1 MTDIAQALTEL
12 GIQEWVLRGEPTN
25 KAEFAT
31 MYSKVTGADA
41 GGSAIESQK
50 ESDWG
55 TTWEAVVAKRDE
67 LTAEQPMKLLR
78 IQRDM
83 KLAETDWMGNSDVT
97 MSTAWKNYRKAL
109 RDLPASATPKLGDN
123 GMLDESSVTWPTK
136 PS

>member
-12 GIQEWVLRGEPTN
+12 GVKEWVLRGEPTS

-31 MYSKVTGADA
+31 MYAKVTGADEN
-41 GGSAIESQK
+41 GSAIESQK

-55 TTWEAVVAKRDE
+55 ITWEEVVAKRDA
-67 LTAEQPMKLLR
+67 LTSEQPMKLLR
-78 IQRDM
+78 AERNIR
-83 KLAETDWMGNSDVT
+83 LAETDWLGNSDVT

-123 GMLDESSVTWPTK
+123 GMLDPSSVTWPTK

>member
-12 GIQEWVLRGEPTN
+12 GVKEWVLRGEPTT
-25 KAEFAT
+25 KEEFAT

-41 GGSAIESQK
+41 SGSAIESQK

-55 TTWEAVVAKRDE
+55 TTWEAVVEKRDA
-67 LTAEQPMKLLR
+67 LIAEQPMKLLR
-78 IQRDM
+78 VERNQ
-83 KLAETDWMGNSDVT
+83 KLADTDWMGNSDVT
-97 MSTAWKNYRKAL
+97 MSTAWKTYRQAL
-109 RDLPASATPKLGDN
+109 RDLPASADPKLKD

>member
-12 GIQEWVLRGEPTN
+12 GVTEWVLRGEPTS

-31 MYSKVTGADA
+31 MYAKVTGADA
-41 GGSAIESQK
+41 NGSAIESSN
-50 ESDWG
+50 EADWG
-55 TTWEAVVAKRDE
+55 TTWEAVVAKRDA
-67 LTAEQPMKLLR
+67 LTAAEPMKLLR
-78 IQRDM
+78 QERDI

-109 RDLPASATPKLGDN
+109 RDLPASADPKLVN

>member
-12 GIQEWVLRGEPTN
+12 GIKEWVLRGEPTN

-41 GGSAIESQK
+41 NGTAIESQS

-55 TTWEAVVAKRDE
+55 TTWEDVVAKRDE
-67 LTAEQPMKLLR
+67 LINQEPMRLLR
-78 IQRDM
+78 TERNVR
-83 KLAETDWMGNSDVT
+83 LAETDWMGNSDVT
-97 MSTAWKNYRKAL
+97 MSTAWKTYRQEL
-109 RDLPASATPKLGDN
+109 RDLPASADPKLKDGL
-123 GMLDESSVTWPTK
+123 LDASSVTWPTK

>member
-12 GIQEWVLRGEPTN
+12 GIKEWVLRGEPTN

-41 GGSAIESQK
+41 NGSAIESQN

-55 TTWEAVVAKRDE
+55 TTWEDVVAKRDALIADE
-67 LTAEQPMKLLR
+67 PMKLLR
-78 IQRDM
+78 EERNA
-83 KLAETDWMGNSDVT
+83 KLAETDWLGNSDVT

-109 RDLPASATPKLGDN
+109 RDLPASADPKIKD
-123 GMLDESSVTWPTK
+123 GMLDQSSVTWPTK

>member
-97 MSTAWKNYRKAL
+97 MSTAWKTYRQAL
-109 RDLPASATPKLGDN
+109 RDLPASADPKLKD

>member
-12 GIQEWVLRGEPTN
+12 GVTEWVLRGEPTS
-25 KAEFAT
+25 KAEFTT
-31 MYSKVTGADA
+31 MYAKVTGADA
-41 GGSAIESQK
+41 NGSAIESSN
-50 ESDWG
+50 EADWG
-55 TTWEAVVAKRDE
+55 TTWEAVVAKRDA
-67 LTAEQPMKLLR
+67 LITAEPMKLLR
-78 IQRDM
+78 VQRDL

-109 RDLPASATPKLGDN
+109 RDLPASANPKLVN

>member
-1 MTDIAQALTEL
+1 
-12 GIQEWVLRGEPTN
+12 
-25 KAEFAT
+25 
-31 MYSKVTGADA
+31 MYAKVTGADA
-41 GGSAIESQK
+41 NGSAIESNK

-55 TTWEAVVAKRDE
+55 TTWEAVVAKRDA
-67 LTAEQPMKLLR
+67 LIAAEPMKLLR
-78 IQRDM
+78 VERNVR
-83 KLAETDWMGNSDVT
+83 LAETDWMANSDVT

>member
-1 MTDIAQALTEL
+1 MTDIAKALTEL
-12 GIQEWVLRGEPTN
+12 GIQEWVLRGEPTS

-41 GGSAIESQK
+41 NGSAIESHD

-67 LTAEQPMKLLR
+67 LVNEEPMRLLR
-78 IQRDM
+78 AERNQR
-83 KLAETDWMGNSDVT
+83 LAETDWMGNSDVT

-109 RDLPASATPKLGDN
+109 RDLPASADPKLKD
-123 GMLDESSVTWPTK
+123 GMLDQSSVTWPTK

>member
-12 GIQEWVLRGEPTN
+12 GVTEWVLRGEPTS
-25 KAEFAT
+25 KAEFTT
-31 MYSKVTGADA
+31 MYAKVTGADA
-41 GGSAIESQK
+41 NGSAIESSN
-50 ESDWG
+50 EADWG

-67 LTAEQPMKLLR
+67 LSAAEPMKMLR
-78 IQRDM
+78 MQRDI

-109 RDLPASATPKLGDN
+109 RDLPASADPKLVDGR
-123 GMLDESSVTWPTK
+123 LDESSVTWPTK

>member
-1 MTDIAQALTEL
+1 MTDIARALTEL
-12 GIQEWVLRGEPTN
+12 GIKEWVLRGEPTN

-31 MYSKVTGADA
+31 MYSKVTGADEN
-41 GGSAIESQK
+41 GSAIESQK

-67 LTAEQPMKLLR
+67 LINEEPMRLLR
-78 IQRDM
+78 AERNQ

-97 MSTAWKNYRKAL
+97 MSTAWKTYRKEL
-109 RDLPASATPKLGDN
+109 RDLPASATPKLDAN
-123 GMLDESSVTWPTK
+123 GMLDQSSVTWPTK

>member
-12 GIQEWVLRGEPTN
+12 GIKEWVLRGEPTN

-31 MYSKVTGADA
+31 MYSKVTGADSS
-41 GGSAIESQK
+41 GSAIESQK

-78 IQRDM
+78 IERNI
-83 KLAETDWMGNSDVT
+83 KLSENDSIGNSDVT
-97 MSTAWKNYRKAL
+97 MSTAWKTYRQEL
-109 RDLPASATPKLGDN
+109 RDFPASATPKLNDS
-123 GMLDESSVTWPTK
+123 GMLDESSITWPTK

>member
-1 MTDIAQALTEL
+1 MIDIATALTEL
-12 GIQEWVLRGEPTN
+12 GIKEWVLRGEPTD
-25 KAEFAT
+25 KSEFAT

-41 GGSAIESQK
+41 TGTAIESNK

-67 LTAEQPMKLLR
+67 LINEEPMRLLR
-78 IQRDM
+78 AERNQ

-97 MSTAWKNYRKAL
+97 MSTAWKTYRKEL
-109 RDLPASATPKLGDN
+109 RDLPASATPKLDAN
-123 GMLDESSVTWPTK
+123 GMLDQSSVTWPTM

>member
-12 GIQEWVLRGEPTN
+12 GIKEWVLRGEPTN

-31 MYSKVTGADA
+31 MYSKVTGADSS
-41 GGSAIESQK
+41 GSAIESQK

-78 IQRDM
+78 IERNI

-97 MSTAWKNYRKAL
+97 MSTAWKTYL
-109 RDLPASATPKLGDN
+109 SLIHI
-123 GMLDESSVTWPTK
+123 
-136 PS
+136 